1 MIQGVLLIDKPINK
15 TSFFL
20 VSFLRALTKVK
31 KIGHSGTL
39 DPLATG
45 VMVMLVGKEYT
56 RLSSKFTF
64 VDKEYVTDILLGQ
77 TTDTYD
83 TQGTVITTSDLIPS
97 LEEVESAI
105 LAFQGNTMQTPPMFS
120 AKKIQGQKL
129 CDLARKGI
137 SIERQAV
144 SVNMQI
150 TLLEYN
156 YPTLRLKVTC
166 SSGTYIRSLAYDLGA
181 RLGCGGTISKL
192 TRTRSGPFTLE
203 ECLSVETIEHPSF
216 DFIPH
221 LYTNQDLVSCLHPTS
236 LAAL

>member
-1 MIQGVLLIDKPINK
+1 MTQGILLIDKPINK

-45 VMVMLVGKEYT
+45 VMVMLIGKEYT
-56 RLSSKFTF
+56 KLSSKFTF
-64 VDKEYVTDILLGQ
+64 VDKEYITDILLGQ

-83 TQGTVITTSDLIPS
+83 IQGTVTSTSNIIPS
-97 LEEVESAI
+97 RDEIDAAL
-105 LAFQGNTMQTPPMFS
+105 LTFQGTTLQVPPMFS
-120 AKKIQGQKL
+120 AKKLNGKKL

-137 SIERQAV
+137 SVQRQAV
-144 SVNMQI
+144 PVTMQV

-166 SSGTYIRSLAYDLGA
+166 SSGTYIRSLAYDIGVKLS
-181 RLGCGGTISKL
+181 CGGTISKL
-192 TRTRSGPFTLE
+192 VRTRSGSFTLE
-203 ECLSVETIEHPSF
+203 ECLSVETIEKPSF
-216 DFIPH
+216 DFISH
-221 LYTNQDLVSCLHPTS
+221 LKTRI
-236 LAAL
+236 